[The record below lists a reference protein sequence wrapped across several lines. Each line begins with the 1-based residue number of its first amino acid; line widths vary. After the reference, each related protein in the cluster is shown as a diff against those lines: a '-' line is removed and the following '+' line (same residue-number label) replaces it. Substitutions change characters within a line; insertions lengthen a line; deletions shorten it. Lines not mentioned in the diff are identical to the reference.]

1 MKYNIIQPLKDFSL
15 KSIKKFSYKNLEVI
29 IFILLAFIGIL
40 YITSRTIDNF
50 ENEYKPIGINQMD
63 AIIYINLENRNDRK
77 KLLLNELK
85 RLDTDMSK
93 VNKVTGVFIPKNG
106 HKGCVQAHILALNLA
121 KLNKWDMVLI
131 MEDDAELNTSPEDFN
146 IIVNKTLSELSN
158 NKINWD
164 VIMLAGANKVY
175 KDDKPI
181 TFTIESVTTNT
192 EKPFKTIHESTT
204 HGTTTQETTTPNT
217 TIPETKTPGTTTKTI
232 KVKKLKSATTSS
244 AYIIKLHYYDKL
256 LALFNECNNNMPR
269 SKLTGENYEHHAL
282 DQQWA
287 KLQNAD
293 NWYCLEDDII
303 KQRAIWSTIMKES
316 HK

>member
-1 MKYNIIQPLKDFSL
+1 MKKLNIIQPLKDMSL
-15 KSIKKFSYKNLEVI
+15 KSIKKFLNTNLEVV
-29 IFILLAFIGIL
+29 IFILLAVLVIL
-40 YITSRTIDNF
+40 YITRRAIDNF
-50 ENEYKPIGINQMD
+50 ENDDKPVGINQMD

-158 NKINWD
+158 KKINWD
-164 VIMLAGANKVY
+164 VIMLASANKVY
-175 KDDKPI
+175 KDDEPI
-181 TFTIESVTTNT
+181 TFTIESVTNDTST
-192 EKPFKTIHESTT
+192 KPKKKKKPFKTISESITPESTT
-204 HGTTTQETTTPNT
+204 PESTTP
-217 TIPETKTPGTTTKTI
+217 ETTTKTI
-232 KVKKLKSATTSS
+232 TVKKLKSATTSS

-256 LALFNECNNNMPR
+256 LALFNECNNNMLR
-269 SKLTGENYEHHAL
+269 SKLTGENYEHYAL

-287 KLQNAD
+287 KLQNSD